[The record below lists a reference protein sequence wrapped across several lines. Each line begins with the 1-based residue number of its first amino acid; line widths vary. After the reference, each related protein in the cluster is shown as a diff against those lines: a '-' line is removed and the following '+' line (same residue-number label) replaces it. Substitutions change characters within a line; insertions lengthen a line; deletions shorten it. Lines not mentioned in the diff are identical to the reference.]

1 MSMEDKT
8 AERIFTVIDGVKV
21 SISNVEKLFIAQ
33 NEIIKALT
41 DKTGEFIKK
50 VDDNV
55 FHPEAGCLFRHK
67 SMLKI
72 QQAKLSWYGTILILI
87 LGGMLGTSIGLLWKK

>member
-21 SISNVEKLFIAQ
+21 SISNVEKLFVAQ

-41 DKTGEFIKK
+41 DRTGEFIKK
-50 VDDNV
+50 VDDNI
-55 FHPEAGCLFRHK
+55 FHPEAGCLFKHK
-67 SMLKI
+67 SMLKV
-72 QQAKLSWYGTILILI
+72 QQAKLTWYGTILILT
-87 LGGMLGTSIGLLWKK
+87 LGGIIGTSISLLWKR

>member
-21 SISNVEKLFIAQ
+21 SISNVEKLFVAQ

-41 DKTGEFIKK
+41 DRTGEFIKK

-55 FHPEAGCLFRHK
+55 FHPEDGCLFRHK
-67 SMLKI
+67 SMLKV
-72 QQAKLSWYGTILILI
+72 QQAKLTWYGTILILI